1 MIISAQRKSLSG
13 FEVVIEAALKAGS
26 QSYFAAP
33 SPFQALLLNE
43 GAMRF
48 EEHHGSFIQA
58 ESPAAA
64 LAMAMGA
71 SAVGSVPLV
80 TVNEQDFL
88 QLQEV
93 LSYCCLQSRPL
104 VLVVVANGPPGMER
118 NWLQFQSLAYFFQP
132 LLGTGSPLV
141 SYLPSSLQELWQHM
155 GLAFDASLKRSQPVL
170 LLLDPLLLM
179 QQGPVQ
185 LSPLP
190 SVKQR
195 ERELTKNG
203 QSLMPYESLSICLE
217 WPCEHVW
224 LAMGVLGEWL
234 LQLHK
239 SDWNILCP
247 QSLSP
252 FPKQALREALAEA
265 PEGEQTVINV
275 IEYQGPFLFQQL
287 QNILPEFNLRSH
299 ILTAAPEP
307 LGLEMKLATLLNTA
321 CQPERKRDV

>member
-1 MIISAQRKSLSG
+1 MIISAPKKTLSG

-48 EEHHGSFIQA
+48 EEQHGSFIQA

-71 SAVGSVPLV
+71 SFVGSVPLV

-93 LSYCCLQSRPL
+93 LSYCCLQSHPL
-104 VLVVVANGPPGMER
+104 VLVVVANGLPGQER
-118 NWLQFQSLAYFFQP
+118 NWLNFQSLAYFFQP
-132 LLGTGSPLV
+132 LLGTDTPLLT
-141 SYLPSSLQELWQHM
+141 YLPSSLQELWQEM

-185 LSPLP
+185 LSQLP

-195 ERELTKNG
+195 QREVAKQPQNLIAYERL
-203 QSLMPYESLSICLE
+203 LSSLE
-217 WPCEHVW
+217 WPCEQLW

-239 SDWNILCP
+239 PEWSLLCP

-252 FPKQALREALAEA
+252 FPKQAIKQALAAA
-265 PEGEQTVINV
+265 PNQAKTVINV
-275 IEYQGPFLFQQL
+275 LEYQGPFLFQQL
-287 QNILPEFNLRSH
+287 QSTLPEFNLRSH
-299 ILTAAPEP
+299 VLTAPPEP
-307 LGLEMKLATLLNTA
+307 LGLEKRVEALLNSA
-321 CQPERKRDV
+321 SSSERKSDV

>member
-1 MIISAQRKSLSG
+1 MIISAQKKSLSG
-13 FEVVIEAALKAGS
+13 FQVVIEAALKAGS

-48 EEHHGSFIQA
+48 EEQHGNFIQA

-71 SAVGSVPLV
+71 SAVGTVPLV

-104 VLVVVANGPPGMER
+104 VLVVVANGPPGQER
-118 NWLQFQSLAYFFQP
+118 NWLNFQSLAYFFQP
-132 LLGTGSPLV
+132 LLGTGAPLLT
-141 SYLPSSLQELWQHM
+141 YLPSSLQELWQHM
-155 GLAFDASLKRSQPVL
+155 GLAFDASLKRSQPAL

-195 ERELTKNG
+195 ERNVSNQPQTL
-203 QSLMPYESLSICLE
+203 LPYESLLSSLA
-217 WPCEHVW
+217 WPCEQLW

-234 LQLHK
+234 VQLHK
-239 SDWNILCP
+239 PEWNILCP

-252 FPKQALREALAEA
+252 FPKQAIQQALAEA
-265 PEGEQTVINV
+265 PDREKTEINV
-275 IEYQGPFLFQQL
+275 VEYQGPFLFQQL
-287 QNILPEFNLRSH
+287 QSTLPEFNLRSH
-299 ILTAAPEP
+299 VLTAPPEP
-307 LGLEMKLATLLNTA
+307 LGLEMKLATLFNAA
-321 CQPERKRDV
+321 CRPERKSDV

>member
-1 MIISAQRKSLSG
+1 MIISAQKKSMSG

-48 EEHHGSFIQA
+48 EEPHGNFIQA

-71 SAVGSVPLV
+71 SFVGSVPLV

-93 LSYCCLQSRPL
+93 LSYCCLQSHPL
-104 VLVVVANGPPGMER
+104 VLVIVANGPPGQER
-118 NWLQFQSLAYFFQP
+118 NWLNFQSLAYFFQP
-132 LLGTGSPLV
+132 LLGTGSPLLT
-141 SYLPSSLQELWQHM
+141 YLPASLQELWQHM

-195 ERELTKNG
+195 QREVTQKS
-203 QSLMPYESLSICLE
+203 QSLMPYESLLSSLE
-217 WPCEHVW
+217 WPCEHLW

-239 SDWNILCP
+239 PEWNILCP

-252 FPKQALREALAEA
+252 FPKQAIRQALAAA
-265 PEGEQTVINV
+265 PNQEKTEINV

-287 QNILPEFNLRSH
+287 QSTLPELNWRSH
-299 ILTAAPEP
+299 VLTAPPEP
-307 LGLEMKLATLLNTA
+307 LGLEKKLVTELNSA
-321 CQPERKRDV
+321 SSPERKSDV